1 MSKWWDLLGMEYH
14 IGNINH
20 DVSILTA
27 LLKNA
32 EDDKTRSEL
41 CSIIAE
47 LGNSADFANEVME
60 ELKEEALQEQAEKG
74 R

>member
-1 MSKWWDLLGMEYH
+1 MSKWWNLLGMEYH
-14 IGNINH
+14 IGNIHH
-20 DVSILTA
+20 DVSILTG
-27 LLKNA
+27 LLKNT

-47 LGNSADFANEVME
+47 LGNSVDFVNEVME
-60 ELKEEALQEQAEKG
+60 ELKEQAKKG